1 MAASATSE
9 MTQLEIQSYRGP
21 YEARFVDD
29 IAATLAAELTPNDRI
44 IVDANVARLHDARV
58 GAALALC
65 DHRIIEP
72 NENQK
77 SYTSIGETI
86 DWLIHS
92 GFKRSGRVVAIGGGI
107 LQDISAFAASILYR
121 GVDWIFVPTN
131 LLSQCDSCIG
141 SKTSVNFGQFKN
153 QLGGFHPAKKIFID
167 KTFLTTLGEGEIRSG
182 LGEMLHYFL
191 IEGRE
196 SFELMRSSF
205 DKALTD
211 FDVIQQLIG
220 VSLTIKKRMI
230 EIDEFDRGPRNIF
243 NYGHSF
249 GHALESYT
257 SYDIPHGI
265 AISYGMDMAN
275 RLSWKMGL
283 LNEEGFLEMRSL
295 LSKNWV
301 KFPSAPIDLVE
312 YISLMCKDK
321 KNVDSDLRLILTR
334 GLGDMFVQKV
344 PADALFVE
352 NLNACFSHYQKQ

>member
-1 MAASATSE
+1 MR
-9 MTQLEIQSYRGP
+9 QFEIQSYRGP

-29 IAATLAAELTPNDRI
+29 IAATLAAELTSDDRI
-44 IVDANVARLHDARV
+44 IVDANVARLHDGRV

-65 DHRIIEP
+65 NYRVIEP
-72 NENQK
+72 NENEK
-77 SYTSIGETI
+77 SYTAIGGTI
-86 DWLIHS
+86 DWLIRG
-92 GFKRSGRVVAIGGGI
+92 GFKRSGRVVAIGGWI
-107 LQDISAFAASILYR
+107 LQDIAAFAASILYR

-167 KTFLTTLGEGEIRSG
+167 QAFLTSLGEQEIRSG

-191 IEGRE
+191 IDGRD

-205 DKALTD
+205 DEALVD
-211 FDVIQQLIG
+211 CDVIQKLIG
-220 VSLTIKKRMI
+220 KSLSIKKRMI
-230 EIDEFDRGPRNIF
+230 EIDEFDQGPRNIF

-275 RLSWKMGL
+275 RLSWKLGL
-283 LNEEGFLEMRSL
+283 LTEEAFLEMRSL
-295 LSKNWV
+295 LAKNWV
-301 KFPSAPIDLVE
+301 KFPSAPIDLAE
-312 YISLMCKDK
+312 YSSLMCKDK
-321 KNVDSDLRLILTR
+321 KNVDKDLRLVLTR
-334 GLGDMFVQKV
+334 GLGDMFLQKI
-344 PADALFVE
+344 PADEVFLE
-352 NLNACFSHYQKQ
+352 NLTACFNHYQEPPQ

>member
-1 MAASATSE
+1 

-21 YEARFVDD
+21 YEALFVDD
-29 IAATLAAELTPNDRI
+29 IAVTLAAELTPNDRI

-72 NENQK
+72 NENEK
-77 SYTSIGETI
+77 SYASIGETI

-167 KTFLTTLGEGEIRSG
+167 RAFLTTLGEQEIRSG

-220 VSLTIKKRMI
+220 VSLSIKKRMI
-230 EIDEFDRGPRNIF
+230 EIDEFDQGPRNIF

-283 LNEEGFLEMRSL
+283 LSEEGFLEMRTL

-301 KFPSAPIDLVE
+301 KFPSEPIDLDE
-312 YISLMCKDK
+312 YTSLMSKDK
-321 KNVDSDLRLILTR
+321 KNVDTDLRLILTR

-344 PADALFVE
+344 PADALFME
-352 NLNACFSHYQKQ
+352 NLKVCFSHYQKQ

>member
-1 MAASATSE
+1 MFN
-9 MTQLEIQSYRGP
+9 MTNLKIQSYRGP
-21 YEARFVDD
+21 YEVHFVDD
-29 IAATLAAELTPNDRI
+29 IAASLSAELTSNDRI

-72 NENQK
+72 NENEK

-92 GFKRSGRVVAIGGGI
+92 EFKRSGRIVAIGGGI

-167 KTFLTTLGEGEIRSG
+167 RTFLTTLGEGEIRSG

-191 IEGRE
+191 IDGCE

-211 FDVIQQLIG
+211 FDVIQQLMG
-220 VSLTIKKRMI
+220 VSLSIKKRMI
-230 EIDEFDRGPRNIF
+230 EIDEFDQGPRNIF

-275 RLSWKMGL
+275 RLSWKLGL
-283 LNEEGFLEMRSL
+283 LTEEAFLEMRSL
-295 LSKNWV
+295 LSKNWIR
-301 KFPSAPIDLVE
+301 FPSAPIDLPQ
-312 YISLMCKDK
+312 YTSLMCKDK
-321 KNVDSDLRLILTR
+321 KNVDQDLRLILTR

-344 PADALFVE
+344 PPDEVFVE
-352 NLNACFSHYQKQ
+352 NLEACFSHYHQH

>member
-1 MAASATSE
+1 
-9 MTQLEIQSYRGP
+9 MTQLEIHSYRGP
-21 YEARFVDD
+21 YQACFVED
-29 IAATLAAELTPNDRI
+29 IASTLAAELTSDDRI
-44 IVDANVARLHDARV
+44 IVDANVARLHDGRI

-72 NENQK
+72 NENEK
-77 SYTSIGETI
+77 SYTAIGGTI
-86 DWLIHS
+86 DWLIRS

-107 LQDISAFAASILYR
+107 IQDISAFAASILYR

-141 SKTSVNFGQFKN
+141 SKTSVNYGPFKN
-153 QLGGFHPAKKIFID
+153 QLGGFHPARKVFID
-167 KTFLTTLGEGEIRSG
+167 KAFLTTLGEQEIRSG

-191 IEGRE
+191 INGRE
-196 SFELMRSSF
+196 SFEMMQASF
-205 DKALTD
+205 DRALID
-211 FDVIQQLIG
+211 FAVVQKLIG
-220 VSLTIKKRMI
+220 ESLSIKKRMI
-230 EIDEFDRGPRNIF
+230 EIDEFDQGPRNIF

-283 LNEEGFLEMRSL
+283 LSEEAFLEMRAL

-301 KFPSAPIDLVE
+301 KFPSEPIDLDE
-312 YISLMCKDK
+312 YTSLMSKDK
-321 KNVDSDLRLILTR
+321 KNVDTDLRLILTR

-344 PADALFVE
+344 PADEIFLE
-352 NLNACFSHYQKQ
+352 NLEACFSHYQKQ